1 MNSIKNNNTK
11 TRQVINFD
19 EKVIK
24 EALKD
29 FSKSPCPVAAF
40 NKFLCSLPS
49 STPFLSA
56 WNKFSSCVIGD
67 PELDFKE
74 FLELNLDFEWKSLQ
88 IPGFH
93 KQIFTGKCLNR
104 GAPCFLVA
112 VSEEDH
118 LQIEACIHDYETDES
133 PCEWH
138 NQFAIAVTEG
148 KYISLYEFNPY
159 DEDTPEIILSG
170 SKYVIAF
177 GVAHRELISKCTH
190 DECEALIGYVG
201 GVSILAARSLPE
213 LHESDYENLP
223 IAEFPKE
230 IPDEFSDDFELDDHP
245 ALSQQEA
252 MGSLISKLFEIEDLE
267 DYEIL
272 RATTLGP
279 EHNPLTPYNPLFDPT
294 KAGYAGA
301 CIIQCDRIVR
311 DKTTILNIIFA
322 VRAIMMASDA
332 NKRTVY
338 SGSDSNYTYFATIQ
352 EVNHFINYL
361 IDRYPERKRTAKKA
375 ILDATIPVG
384 GLLTYIL
391 VDFPHKTRVTF
402 ISLPTSCFKTN
413 GGKVIMV
420 ISPLVKQILEN
431 NFGEFIS
438 ANRKTRLSS
447 K

>member
-148 KYISLYEFNPY
+148 KYISLY
-159 DEDTPEIILSG
+159 D
-170 SKYVIAF
+170 
-177 GVAHRELISKCTH
+177 LIHMT
-190 DECEALIGYVG
+190 
-201 GVSILAARSLPE
+201 
-213 LHESDYENLP
+213 
-223 IAEFPKE
+223 
-230 IPDEFSDDFELDDHP
+230 
-245 ALSQQEA
+245 
-252 MGSLISKLFEIEDLE
+252 
-267 DYEIL
+267 
-272 RATTLGP
+272 
-279 EHNPLTPYNPLFDPT
+279 
-294 KAGYAGA
+294 
-301 CIIQCDRIVR
+301 
-311 DKTTILNIIFA
+311 
-322 VRAIMMASDA
+322 
-332 NKRTVY
+332 
-338 SGSDSNYTYFATIQ
+338 
-352 EVNHFINYL
+352 
-361 IDRYPERKRTAKKA
+361 
-375 ILDATIPVG
+375 
-384 GLLTYIL
+384 
-391 VDFPHKTRVTF
+391 
-402 ISLPTSCFKTN
+402 
-413 GGKVIMV
+413 
-420 ISPLVKQILEN
+420 
-431 NFGEFIS
+431 
-438 ANRKTRLSS
+438 KTRLRLFCQDLSMLS
-447 K
+447 HLGWHTESLYPNARMTNVKLL